1 VEISTKGKEHY
12 TFSVQ

>member
-1 VEISTKGKEHY
+1 VDISTKGKEHY